1 MASIDQAWTEMTK
14 GSKPAF
20 LNIYR
25 ENYRQLFSYGFSLCC
40 DKELTKDCIQN
51 LFLEIWNGRPALSP
65 EVQNVRSYLFTWLR
79 RKINRSVYE
88 KNKID
93 LRNNPSEPNQN
104 EKSYEELLVAFEEN
118 EEQKEKLKL
127 ALRGLTPKQLDII
140 RLKYYENLSYEQI
153 AERTSLTTRT
163 VYNIVYEAITHL
175 RKIIHIF
182 I

>member
-1 MASIDQAWTEMTK
+1 
-14 GSKPAF
+14 
-20 LNIYR
+20 
-25 ENYRQLFSYGFSLCC
+25 
-40 DKELTKDCIQN
+40 
-51 LFLEIWNGRPALSP
+51 
-65 EVQNVRSYLFTWLR
+65 VRSYLFTWLR

-93 LRNNPSEPNQN
+93 LGDNLSVPNQN

-163 VYNIVYEAITHL
+163 VYNIVYEAITRL